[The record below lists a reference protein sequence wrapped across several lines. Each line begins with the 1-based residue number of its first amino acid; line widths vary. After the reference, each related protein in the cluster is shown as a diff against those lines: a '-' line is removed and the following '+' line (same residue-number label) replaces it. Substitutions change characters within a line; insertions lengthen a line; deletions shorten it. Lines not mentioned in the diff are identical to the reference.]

1 MSYELARQAGVAAHN
16 HVPVPRRELR
26 ATEAE
31 ARAIYHETRQAG
43 RRIAGLRA
51 VTAYAGDNFADVHRE
66 FQALASPDDVLLNA
80 GLHDLEVTFLQ
91 QVKGVQKRLFSE
103 FGF

>member
-1 MSYELARQAGVAAHN
+1 MR
-16 HVPVPRRELR
+16 
-26 ATEAE
+26 
-31 ARAIYHETRQAG
+31 
-43 RRIAGLRA
+43 
-51 VTAYAGDNFADVHRE
+51 GDNFADVHRE
-66 FQALASPDDVLLNA
+66 FHALAAPDDVLLNA